1 MLPLLFAEAATAPV
15 PEVVKP
21 VLPMLVLGGIM
32 TLTYV
37 AIGFDWMNKCLAAL
51 LGALLCVSFALG
63 MGVFKDEA
71 GHSA

>member
-1 MLPLLFAEAATAPV
+1 MLPLLFAEAAAAPA

-32 TLTYV
+32 TLT
-37 AIGFDWMNKCLAAL
+37 
-51 LGALLCVSFALG
+51 CVSFALG

-71 GHSA
+71 GHSAYDRAVHDNIGHDIGVP